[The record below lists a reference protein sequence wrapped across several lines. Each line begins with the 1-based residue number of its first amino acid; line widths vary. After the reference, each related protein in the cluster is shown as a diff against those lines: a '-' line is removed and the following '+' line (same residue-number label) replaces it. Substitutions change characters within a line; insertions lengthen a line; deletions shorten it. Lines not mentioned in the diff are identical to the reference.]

1 MFSFFSPNCYFLY
14 VSELPPGKAK
24 YPFSFIPFLFYYLI
38 FSPLSFSSTDAFI
51 FFLLFLDFQHALFF
65 FHARSVWFYFGISL
79 TCIVIMSFLSVFLF
93 FCFLIFRQPDIFNV
107 LSRGRGLVGR
117 TNCVSSSSNG
127 ILFTRSP
134 DDWTALLNRQPI
146 EDITFCFFVILLA
159 LLSREEAYTFR
170 SLNVLLY
177 SVILIRI
184 AVSLTSR
191 MRLGTWILYFFTFT
205 R

>member
-1 MFSFFSPNCYFLY
+1 M
-14 VSELPPGKAK
+14 
-24 YPFSFIPFLFYYLI
+24 
-38 FSPLSFSSTDAFI
+38 
-51 FFLLFLDFQHALFF
+51 
-65 FHARSVWFYFGISL
+65 
-79 TCIVIMSFLSVFLF
+79 
-93 FCFLIFRQPDIFNV
+93 
-107 LSRGRGLVGR
+107 
-117 TNCVSSSSNG
+117 SSSSNG

-146 EDITFCFFVILLA
+146 EDITFFFFFFVILLA

-191 MRLGTWILYFFTFT
+191 MRLGT
-205 R
+205 

>member
-1 MFSFFSPNCYFLY
+1 MFSFFSPNRYFLY

-38 FSPLSFSSTDAFI
+38 FFPPFFQFCLVLFWHLTHMYCYYVFSFSI
-51 FFLLFLDFQHALFF
+51 P
-65 FHARSVWFYFGISL
+65 
-79 TCIVIMSFLSVFLF
+79 F

-146 EDITFCFFVILLA
+146 EDITFFFFFFVILLA

-191 MRLGTWILYFFTFT
+191 MRLGT
-205 R
+205 